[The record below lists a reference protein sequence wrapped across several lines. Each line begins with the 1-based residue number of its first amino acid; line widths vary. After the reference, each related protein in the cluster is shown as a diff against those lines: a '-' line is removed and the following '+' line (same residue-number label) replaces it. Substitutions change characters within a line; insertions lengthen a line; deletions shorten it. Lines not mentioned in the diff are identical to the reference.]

1 MTVDTGRPRRSGNGT
16 SLRERP
22 QGTARRP
29 AEQEAGAPPP
39 ASEIAWS
46 RVGRDRYEVTRS
58 GRTLG
63 FIDVEG
69 GVFVALA
76 GPRYDRAVEASQTLR
91 FADAVRA
98 LEDRY

>member
-1 MTVDTGRPRRSGNGT
+1 MTVDTGRSRRHGKRTALMG
-16 SLRERP
+16 RP
-22 QGTARRP
+22 QGVGQRP
-29 AEQEAGAPPP
+29 AEVESDAASS
-39 ASEIAWS
+39 ASEVTWS

-63 FIDVEG
+63 FVDVEG
-69 GVFVALA
+69 AVFVALA